1 VANYEIIRDVGR
13 RLRGLLWEGLR
24 GDVAIGLNAE
34 ADIGFEPPLVG
45 ADANQELSVWL
56 YQIVENE
63 FSKNRPT
70 QRAANDEEQIAP
82 LAINL
87 FYLVTPQ
94 MASTDANQ
102 LLLGRVMQILHDN
115 ARTVVDNIS
124 VGGRTVTEEISIAL
138 YRRTLEELTRIWDA
152 LREPYCLS
160 VCYEVRLA
168 RIDSNRRVRAGRI
181 GERELAEEVLS

>member
-13 RLRGLLWEGLR
+13 RLRALLWEGLR
-24 GDVAIGLNAE
+24 GDAAIGLNAE
-34 ADIGFEPPLVG
+34 ADIGFEPPLG
-45 ADANQELSVWL
+45 AGDDTRELSVWL

-63 FSKNRPT
+63 FSKNRST
-70 QRAANDEEQIAP
+70 QRAANDEEQVAP
-82 LAINL
+82 LALNL

-94 MASTDANQ
+94 MSSIDADQ

-115 ARTVVDNIS
+115 ARTVVDNVS
-124 VGGRTVTEEISIAL
+124 AGGRTVTEEISISL

-152 LREPYCLS
+152 LREPYRLS

-168 RIDSNRRVRAGRI
+168 RIDSNRRVRGGRV